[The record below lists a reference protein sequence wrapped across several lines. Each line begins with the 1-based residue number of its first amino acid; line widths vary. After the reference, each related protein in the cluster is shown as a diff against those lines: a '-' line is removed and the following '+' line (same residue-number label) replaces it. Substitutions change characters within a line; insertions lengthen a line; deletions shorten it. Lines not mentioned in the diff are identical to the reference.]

1 MFEELLLS
9 TLRLSIPLVFAAYGG
24 LLSERSGIANIA
36 LESYLLF
43 SAFVAA
49 AVTSLTSSLA
59 IGVVSG
65 LLASGF
71 VGAMFGAVTIYGR
84 GDQIVIGTAFNLL
97 AAGLIPVFC
106 RSLFDVTG
114 ATPSL
119 PLDSRFQNPWG
130 FVIMAFA
137 IGGTLHWLL
146 YKSRFGLRVWAAGE
160 NPLSIHT
167 QGVSVND
174 VRMKAVILG
183 AIIAGLGGV
192 FMSLA
197 LASGY
202 VRNMSAGRGFIAL
215 AALIFGGWRP
225 IPALLACLLFGFTDA
240 LQILLQGHE
249 AGKAIP
255 NQFVQI
261 IPYVVTI
268 GILVFYSGKMRA
280 PKALNQDLSELAEN

>member
-1 MFEELLLS
+1 MFEDLLLS
-9 TLRLSIPLVFAAYGG
+9 TLRLSIPLIFAAYGG

-49 AVTSLTSSLA
+49 SVTAITSNL
-59 IGVVSG
+59 ILGVAAGV
-65 LLASGF
+65 LASGV
-71 VGAMFGAVTIYGR
+71 VGALFAAISIYGR
-84 GDQIVIGTAFNLL
+84 GDQIVIGTAFNLM

-119 PLDSRFQNPWG
+119 PLNLRFQNPWG
-130 FVIMAFA
+130 FVFLAFGIA
-137 IGGTLHWLL
+137 GALHWMI
-146 YKSRFGLRVWAAGE
+146 YKSRFGLRIWAAGE

-167 QGVSVND
+167 QGVSVNW
-174 VRMKAVILG
+174 VRMKAVTLG
-183 AIIAGLGGV
+183 AMIAGLGGV

-197 LASGY
+197 LASGF

-225 IPALLACLLFGFTDA
+225 VPALLACLLFGFTDA
-240 LQILLQGHE
+240 LQIYLQGQDS
-249 AGKAIP
+249 GIAIP

-261 IPYVVTI
+261 IPYLVTL
-268 GILVFYSGKMRA
+268 GILVFYSGKMKA